1 MKINSREDIAQ
12 LLASWVECGWLR
24 ELDRALVTFL
34 AKEAPDAHPLLLLA
48 TALTSYQLGR
58 GHVCLDL
65 QATLDDSAFSL
76 SLPPEGDHADGA
88 VIRPAAV
95 LDDLSLQEWLA
106 ALVHPTLVGHHE
118 GNSPLVLTGQRLYLR
133 RYWQYEQNVR
143 AAIEQRLARSALHT
157 LPVESLRAPLT
168 ALFPADAKSD
178 IANWQKLACA
188 LAAGSAFSIITGGP
202 GTGKTTTV
210 VRLLALLQTL
220 ALEENGQPLRIRLA
234 APTGKA
240 AARLNESIA
249 GAVSKLDLSA
259 LGNGNAVRE
268 SINTDVVTLHRLL
281 GSRPDTRH
289 FRHHPGNPLMLDV
302 LVVDEASMV
311 DLEMM
316 AALLAALPEQ
326 ARLILLGDKDQ
337 LASVEAGALLSELCQ
352 RANGGHYLPHIRDW
366 LQSVTG
372 EQVPDSL
379 VDPQGTAMDQ
389 AVVMLRHSYRF
400 DAQSGI
406 GQLAE
411 AVNDG
416 DVKALKQIWK
426 HGYADLAQLT
436 LSTDD
441 DAELRDWV
449 VKGGTKQFP
458 AAARREGVEPP
469 VGYQHYLN
477 VMIQAR
483 PADNEPPEAFNR
495 WAARVLLAYSQFQ
508 LLCALRGGR
517 WGVEELNQRIADILR
532 KEGLL
537 KASIG
542 WYPGR
547 PVLVTRNDYS
557 QRLMNGDIGITLE
570 IPHRLADGTVV
581 PTLRV
586 AFLAGD
592 GTQDI
597 RWVMPGR
604 LQAVETVFA
613 MTVHKSQGSEFTHT
627 ALLLPENL
635 SPILTRELIYTGIT
649 RARHWFSLGCVG
661 GMNAVLPDAVKRR
674 VLRAS
679 GLIESA

>member
-24 ELDRALVTFL
+24 ELDRALVMFL

-65 QATLDDSAFSL
+65 QATLNDSAFSL
-76 SLPPEGDHADGA
+76 SLPPDGDQADNA

-95 LDDLSLQEWLA
+95 LEVLSLQEWMA
-106 ALVHPTLVGHHE
+106 ALAHPTLVGSGE

-133 RYWQYEQNVR
+133 RYWQYERNVR
-143 AAIEQRLARSALHT
+143 QAIEQRLARSQLQAL
-157 LPVESLRAPLT
+157 PAASLRTSLD
-168 ALFPADAKSD
+168 ALFPAEGKSD
-178 IANWQKLACA
+178 SVNWQKLACA

-220 ALEENGQPLRIRLA
+220 ALEENGQALRIRLA

-249 GAVSKLDLSA
+249 GAVSKLNLSG
-259 LGNGNAVRE
+259 LSNGDAVRE
-268 SINTDVVTLHRLL
+268 SIDTDVVTLHRLL

-289 FRHHPGNPLMLDV
+289 FRHHPGNPLILDV

-316 AALLAALPEQ
+316 AALLAALPPQ

-352 RANGGHYLPHIRDW
+352 RAVGGHYLPEIRDG
-366 LQSVTG
+366 LQRMTG
-372 EQVPDSL
+372 EHIPDAL
-379 VDPQGTAMDQ
+379 VDSAGTAMDQ

-400 DAQSGI
+400 DANSGI
-406 GQLAE
+406 GRLAE

-416 DVKALKQIWK
+416 DVKALKQVWK
-426 HGYADLAQLT
+426 QGYADLAQLT
-436 LSTDD
+436 LSADD
-441 DAELRDWV
+441 DAGLREWV
-449 VKGGTKQFP
+449 VNGGAAHFP
-458 AAARREGVEPP
+458 AGAHRDGVEPP

-477 VMIQAR
+477 IMATER
-483 PADNEPPEAFNR
+483 PAEDASPEDFNR
-495 WAARVLLAYSQFQ
+495 WATKVLQAYSQFQ

-517 WGVEELNQRIADILR
+517 WGVEGLNLRIAEILQ
-532 KEGLL
+532 KAGLL
-537 KASIG
+537 DASVG

-557 QRLMNGDIGITLE
+557 QRLMNGDIGITLD
-570 IPHRLADGTVV
+570 IPQQLADGSRVRV
-581 PTLRV
+581 LRV

-592 GTQDI
+592 GTQAI

-604 LQAVETVFA
+604 LQSVETVFA

-627 ALLLPENL
+627 ALLLPGNL

-661 GMNAVLPDAVKRR
+661 GMNAVLPDAVQRR